1 MHQNFKEIVMSKAI
15 FLGDSIYPWLGM
27 REILRG
33 SSLFIDITYYS
44 SQTLSAVKML
54 PYETDCIIINPD
66 KSDFLKYA
74 RIIRNMALRPVT
86 KIIVL
91 ADEATFAIFQT
102 VCGKNMQFLDQDTSL
117 DQLLQTVTR
126 ITQNK
131 KQQSI
136 KELHTK
142 ITANEFNVMMMLARG
157 WSLTQIA
164 GASQKSEKTIGAY
177 KSNIARKLGKN
188 NTRLKYTISHY
199 SQP

>member
-1 MHQNFKEIVMSKAI
+1 MSKAI

-102 VCGKNMQFLDQDTSL
+102 VCGKNMQFLDQYTSL

-199 SQP
+199 CQP

>member
-1 MHQNFKEIVMSKAI
+1 MSKAI

-142 ITANEFNVMMMLARG
+142 ITANEFNVMMMLAPG

-199 SQP
+199 CQP

>member
-1 MHQNFKEIVMSKAI
+1 MSKAI

-44 SQTLSAVKML
+44 SQTLSVVKML

>member
-1 MHQNFKEIVMSKAI
+1 MSKAI

-74 RIIRNMALRPVT
+74 RIIRNMALRPIT

-102 VCGKNMQFLDQDTSL
+102 VCEKNMQFLDQDTSL

>member
-1 MHQNFKEIVMSKAI
+1 MSKAI
-15 FLGDSIYPWLGM
+15 FWGDSIYPWLGM

-33 SSLFIDITYYS
+33 SSLYIDIAYYS

-91 ADEATFAIFQT
+91 ADEATFTLFQT
-102 VCGKNMQFLDQDTSL
+102 VCGKNMLFLDQDASL
-117 DQLLQTVTR
+117 DRLHHAVTR
-126 ITQNK
+126 ITKNNNQQN
-131 KQQSI
+131 I
-136 KELHTK
+136 KALHNK

>member
-1 MHQNFKEIVMSKAI
+1 MSKAI

-142 ITANEFNVMMMLARG
+142 ITANEFNVMMTLARG

>member
-1 MHQNFKEIVMSKAI
+1 MSKAI

-33 SSLFIDITYYS
+33 SSLNIDIAYYS

-91 ADEATFAIFQT
+91 ADEATFTLFQT
-102 VCGKNMQFLDQDTSL
+102 VCGKNMLFLDQDASL
-117 DQLLQTVTR
+117 DRLHHAVTR
-126 ITQNK
+126 ITKNNNQQN
-131 KQQSI
+131 I
-136 KELHTK
+136 KALHNK